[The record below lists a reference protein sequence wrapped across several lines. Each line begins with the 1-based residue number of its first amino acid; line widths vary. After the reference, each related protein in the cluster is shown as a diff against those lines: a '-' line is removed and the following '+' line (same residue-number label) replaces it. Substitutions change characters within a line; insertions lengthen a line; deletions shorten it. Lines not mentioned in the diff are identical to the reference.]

1 MSLKVPSLDRLS
13 QELAK
18 LPGIG
23 QKTAQR
29 LAMSIIKKEGVE
41 IENLRESLLAVK
53 EKIKVCS
60 SCFCYTENLEECDFC
75 TDTRRQ
81 DTGLFCVVKSPTD
94 IAKIEESGVFRGL
107 YHVLHGCIA
116 PLDGVGPDDIKIN
129 ELIERLQKIK
139 NKEIEVIIALDADIE
154 GDTTSL
160 YLKEVL
166 SQENVKVTRLAHGV
180 PIGSFID
187 FIDQRTLSRAL
198 ENRIKL

>member
-29 LAMSIIKKEGVE
+29 LAMSIVKKEGSE

-53 EKIKVCS
+53 EKIKICS
-60 SCFCYTENLEECDFC
+60 SCFSYTENLEVCDFC
-75 TDTRRQ
+75 TDTRRH
-81 DTGLFCVVKSPTD
+81 DTGLFCVVKNPTD
-94 IAKIEESGVFRGL
+94 IAKIEESGAFRGL

-116 PLDGVGPDDIKIN
+116 PLDGIGPEDIKID
-129 ELIERLQKIK
+129 ELMARLQKITD
-139 NKEIEVIIALDADIE
+139 KEVEVIVALDADIE

-166 SQENVKVTRLAHGV
+166 SQENIKVTRLAHGV